1 MRLVKIPFNGG
12 ALARK
17 DGQELAPDKI
27 ASFLKDFFINEDG
40 RLPVINQE
48 TVAIDNSNLE
58 ASFDKI
64 ESQLSDMDHFTVMLG
79 GDHSITYPSFK
90 AFAKRYSNPGIVV
103 FDAHPDVQDDFKA
116 SHEDYLRVLIN
127 EGILKPHNVILVG
140 LRNWSK
146 EEVAYLKQKKI
157 KYYTMKEIAIEGK
170 REVCESIMSVAREWD
185 GSYLSIDIDALD
197 PAYAPGTG
205 HSEPGGLTTRQLI
218 YFIQRLKILKNLN
231 AADIVEVN
239 PKKDVNDM
247 TSKVAAKLIAE
258 LA

>member
-146 EEVAYLKQKKI
+146 EQVA
-157 KYYTMKEIAIEGK
+157 
-170 REVCESIMSVAREWD
+170 
-185 GSYLSIDIDALD
+185 
-197 PAYAPGTG
+197 
-205 HSEPGGLTTRQLI
+205 
-218 YFIQRLKILKNLN
+218 
-231 AADIVEVN
+231 
-239 PKKDVNDM
+239 
-247 TSKVAAKLIAE
+247 
-258 LA
+258 